1 MVPCSTCIPQTGSP
15 LATVTASHNASQDF
29 PTFGNPARM
38 CRPWEISV
46 STTNLLTAYF
56 AGYEMNRYTFKTYI
70 SNCRE
75 YFCYGPDSPLEKKD
89 FPFSESLLKLLRL
102 DIWRYEPLIKDMGKA
117 LLRFYQTKAPQD
129 AGIVLAGLD
138 ELAEAHI
145 YFQQLRLDWMER
157 FEQAANLDNSAL
169 IDLLPEKEL
178 THIPSTIDTMQKQ
191 IQRLF
196 QNVLDIDLGKKSSV
210 QTLMASYYSQAGSD
224 TLNTFQFRTLP
235 LRFEPADSRT
245 FTEVLYPKT
254 IYDLTDCFLRECV
267 QREQRMRVCKNCGLY
282 FAVKGRGTAE
292 YCDVTTDEKGR
303 VCKEIGAFVHWSQS
317 KEDDEIF
324 KVYRREYKK
333 RFAWTKT
340 GKVTPATL
348 YAWGERAREK
358 KTECEEGKITLE
370 EYREWLKD
378 P

>member
-1 MVPCSTCIPQTGSP
+1 
-15 LATVTASHNASQDF
+15 
-29 PTFGNPARM
+29 
-38 CRPWEISV
+38 
-46 STTNLLTAYF
+46 
-56 AGYEMNRYTFKTYI
+56 MNHYTFKTYI
-70 SNCRE
+70 SNRRE
-75 YFCYGPDSPLEKKD
+75 HFCYGPDSSLAKKD
-89 FPFSESLLKLLRL
+89 FPFPESLLRLLRL
-102 DIWRYEPLIKDMGKA
+102 DIWKYEPMIKNMEKA
-117 LLRFYQTKAPQD
+117 VLRFYQTRDSQD
-129 AGIVLAGLD
+129 AAIVLAGLD

-145 YFQQLRLDWMER
+145 YFHQLRLDWLQR
-157 FEQAANLDNSAL
+157 FNQAANSDGSDL
-169 IDLLPEKEL
+169 IDLLPRKDL
-178 THIPSTIDTMQKQ
+178 THIPSNLDTMQRQ

-196 QNVLDIDLGKKSSV
+196 QEVLDIDLGKKASV
-210 QTLMASYYSQAGSD
+210 QELMASYYKREGSD
-224 TLNTFQFRTLP
+224 TLNTFQFCVLP
-235 LRFEPADSRT
+235 LKFELVDSHT

-254 IYDLTDCFLRECV
+254 IYDLIDYFLRECV

-282 FAVKGRGTAE
+282 FAIKGRGTAE

>member
-1 MVPCSTCIPQTGSP
+1 M
-15 LATVTASHNASQDF
+15 
-29 PTFGNPARM
+29 
-38 CRPWEISV
+38 

-102 DIWRYEPLIKDMGKA
+102 DIWRYEPLIKDMGNA

-282 FAVKGRGTAE
+282 FAV
-292 YCDVTTDEKGR
+292 
-303 VCKEIGAFVHWSQS
+303 
-317 KEDDEIF
+317 
-324 KVYRREYKK
+324 
-333 RFAWTKT
+333 
-340 GKVTPATL
+340 
-348 YAWGERAREK
+348 
-358 KTECEEGKITLE
+358 
-370 EYREWLKD
+370 
-378 P
+378 

>member
-1 MVPCSTCIPQTGSP
+1 
-15 LATVTASHNASQDF
+15 
-29 PTFGNPARM
+29 
-38 CRPWEISV
+38 
-46 STTNLLTAYF
+46 
-56 AGYEMNRYTFKTYI
+56 MNHYTFKTYI

-75 YFCYGPDSPLEKKD
+75 YFCYGPDSSLEKKD

-102 DIWRYEPLIKDMGKA
+102 DIWRYEPLIKDMEKA

-145 YFQQLRLDWMER
+145 YFQQLRLDWMHR
-157 FEQAANLDNSAL
+157 FDQAANAEGSAL
-169 IDLLPEKEL
+169 TDLLPGKEL
-178 THIPSTIDTMQKQ
+178 THIPSDIDSMQKQ

-196 QNVLDIDLGKKSSV
+196 QNVLDIELGKKSSL
-210 QTLMASYYSQAGSD
+210 QNLMASYYNREGSD
-224 TLNTFQFRTLP
+224 TLNTFQFRALP
-235 LRFEPADSRT
+235 LKFEPVDSHN
-245 FTEVLYPKT
+245 FTEVLYPGT
-254 IYDLTDCFLRECV
+254 VYDLIDYFLRECV

-292 YCDVTTDEKGR
+292 YCDVTTDGKGR
-303 VCKEIGAFVHWSQS
+303 VCKEIGAFVQWSQS

-340 GKVTPATL
+340 GKISSTTL
-348 YAWGERAREK
+348 YAWGEKAREK
-358 KTECEEGKITLE
+358 KMECEEGKITLE